1 MKKRVLLSFFA
12 FQQNLIKCEVKI
24 YLEFILVAKDI
35 QEVSTFASKKYPLSC
50 LSTLKDVKRHESR
63 NLFYSVICRII
74 YGKSLFSIYFPHIYS
89 QQPSGYFLKLA
100 VNTMKF

>member
-24 YLEFILVAKDI
+24 YLESILVAKDI

-50 LSTLKDVKRHESR
+50 LSTITVGGDSIFTPQEFVKFTFNE
-63 NLFYSVICRII
+63 LLDTEFY
-74 YGKSLFSIYFPHIYS
+74 F
-89 QQPSGYFLKLA
+89 
-100 VNTMKF
+100 